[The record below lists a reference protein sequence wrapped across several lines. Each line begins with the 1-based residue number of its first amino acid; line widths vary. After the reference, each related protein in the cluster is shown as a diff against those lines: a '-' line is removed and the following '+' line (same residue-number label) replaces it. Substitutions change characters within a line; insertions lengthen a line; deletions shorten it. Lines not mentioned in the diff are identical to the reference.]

1 MSILCRT
8 WINIDSGGLYSFSP
22 SFASDN
28 ASASDAGAA
37 NLRVDAINP
46 DFCTK
51 FPWRLHYRVDCE
63 HYLDKGATTS
73 QMCSH
78 FFPFVL
84 WVIDPQ
90 LFHQVI
96 I

>member
-1 MSILCRT
+1 MT
-8 WINIDSGGLYSFSP
+8 IDSGRLYSFSP

-28 ASASDAGAA
+28 ASVSDVGAT
-37 NLRVDAINP
+37 NLRVAAINL

-63 HYLDKGATTS
+63 HYLNKVATTS
-73 QMCSH
+73 PMFSH

-90 LFHQVI
+90 LFHRVI